1 MELSKLTANYDELTD
16 LEKKIVKYIMD
27 NPENI
32 LNLTANGIA
41 EELYLSKT
49 TIINL
54 SKKLGFDGYSEL
66 RYYIKNYVEKK
77 KAKNV
82 NLTYEDILDTI
93 YEEIT
98 KTLSLQSEENVKAIV
113 ERLLNAKAIYIIA
126 RGASK
131 PIGDLLSSRLA
142 LMKVKSIFINDQNLI
157 DVLGDGLDKE
167 EVLLLMS
174 LSGETEKIKNIAKVA
189 RARNVDVVSLT
200 SFSNNTLQRIANYKL
215 FCFAEQSET
224 KYNDIISRLGL
235 HTLVQMLITYMDL
248 SIKLVENLQ

>member
-16 LEKKIVKYIMD
+16 LEKKIVEYIMD
-27 NPENI
+27 NPENV
-32 LNLTANGIA
+32 LNLTANEIA
-41 EELYLSKT
+41 EDLYISKT

-77 KAKNV
+77 KAKNT
-82 NLTYEDILDTI
+82 NLTYEDILGTI

-98 KTLSLQSEENVKAIV
+98 KTLSLQSEKNVKAIV
-113 ERLLNAKAIYIIA
+113 ERLLSAKAIYIIS

-200 SFSNNTLQRIANYKL
+200 AFSNNTLQRIANYKL

-235 HTLVQMLITYMDL
+235 HTLVQMLIAYMDL
-248 SIKLVENLQ
+248 SMK